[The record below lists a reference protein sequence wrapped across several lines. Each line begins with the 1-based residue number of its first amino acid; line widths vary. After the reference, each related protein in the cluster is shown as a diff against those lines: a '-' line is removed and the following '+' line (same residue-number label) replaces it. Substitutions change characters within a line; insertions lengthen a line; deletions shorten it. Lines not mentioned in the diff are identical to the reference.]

1 VTHTTRRLLLIATLG
16 CSSVG
21 CLRILQAVGFEKE
34 VEGLL
39 SRRLGAAQQV
49 ACVYPGLCN
58 ELTGALAYLPVYNF
72 GL

>member
-1 VTHTTRRLLLIATLG
+1 M
-16 CSSVG
+16 
-21 CLRILQAVGFEKE
+21 LQAVGFEKE

>member
-1 VTHTTRRLLLIATLG
+1 M
-16 CSSVG
+16 
-21 CLRILQAVGFEKE
+21 LQAVGFEKE

-39 SRRLGAAQQV
+39 SRRLGAAQQA